1 MDLGSTI
8 YKLRTAKNLSQE
20 VLAERLGVSRQSVS
34 KWENNTATPDL
45 EKLVK
50 LCDIFELSLDELAGR
65 SKPEPKEPA
74 GMAVSV
80 KNPALPQRK
89 IIGYILLGFSLLAA
103 LVFIL
108 FDYKFS
114 AYAEWIFLGIIPAL
128 FFCSL
133 VSLMDKQY
141 MGYRCFWII
150 CIFSEYSLWRFTIIL
165 LALLRSSSHLYKLS
179 VLMLFLIPIPLGIV
193 AASRLLR
200 DGAAPICSG
209 RGYRFVLYWFLLF
222 AAFFGGLN
230 AIYSIPAEFLHR
242 WNGRSI
248 LHYIF
253 IVLLT
258 AILAPL
264 FTATFL
270 RLRSWFK
277 QKKHKL

>member
-20 VLAERLGVSRQSVS
+20 ELAGLLEVSRQSVS

-45 EKLVK
+45 EKLIK
-50 LCDIFELSLDELAGR
+50 LCDIFEISLDELAGR
-65 SKPEPKEPA
+65 GQPEPKDPA
-74 GMAVSV
+74 GMAVPV
-80 KNPALPQRK
+80 KNPALTQRK
-89 IIGYILLGFSLLAA
+89 IIGYILLGFSLVAA
-103 LVFIL
+103 LFFVL

-114 AYAEWIFLGIIPAL
+114 AYAEWIFLGIIPSL

-133 VSLMDKQY
+133 VSLMNKQH

-165 LALLRSSSHLYKLS
+165 LVLLRSSFRLYKLS

-200 DGAAPICSG
+200 DGSTPICSG
-209 RGYRFVLYWFLLF
+209 RGYRFVLYWLLLF

-242 WNGRSI
+242 WNGTNI

-253 IVLLT
+253 TVLLT

-264 FTATFL
+264 FTATYLHL
-270 RLRSWFK
+270 RNWRN
-277 QKKHKL
+277 QKKHVS